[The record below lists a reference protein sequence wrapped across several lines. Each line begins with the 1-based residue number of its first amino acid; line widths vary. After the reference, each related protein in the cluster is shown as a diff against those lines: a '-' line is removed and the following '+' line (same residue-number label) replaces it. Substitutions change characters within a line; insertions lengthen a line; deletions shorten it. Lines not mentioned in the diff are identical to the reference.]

1 MKSFISESYKYD
13 HWCNWIIL
21 ILVFS
26 FLILFSLHGEHYV
39 NCMSVFPD
47 EIMDLQC
54 SAFHSVLADEQGT
67 ASENRK
73 YKQSFP
79 SLRINIPSIF
89 GDYTDK
95 ISLLIEF
102 VPIQDLKDKLFTL
115 QRYKS

>member
-1 MKSFISESYKYD
+1 MKSFISESHKYD
-13 HWCNWIIL
+13 YRCNWIIL
-21 ILVFS
+21 ILVFG

-54 SAFHSVLADEQGT
+54 SALPSVSADKQGT

-73 YKQSFP
+73 YTQSFP
-79 SLRINIPSIF
+79 LLRIRIPSIF
-89 GDYTDK
+89 RDYTDK

-115 QRYKS
+115 QRYNS